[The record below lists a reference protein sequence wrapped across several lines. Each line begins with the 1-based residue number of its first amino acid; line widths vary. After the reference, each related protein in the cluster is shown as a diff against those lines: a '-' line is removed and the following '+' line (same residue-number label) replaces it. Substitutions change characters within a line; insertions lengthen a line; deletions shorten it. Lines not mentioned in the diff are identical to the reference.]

1 MAHKKNIVRS
11 SGSIL
16 EKCELV
22 LKKMFRFNFMF
33 DYRIKLTLSWSLEGL
48 PGPPGIPGA
57 EGSPGPKG
65 NEGPSGPPVRTLSYY
80 Q

>member
-22 LKKMFRFNFMF
+22 LKKMFHFNFMF
-33 DYRIKLTLSWSLEGL
+33 NYPIKLTLS
-48 PGPPGIPGA
+48 
-57 EGSPGPKG
+57 
-65 NEGPSGPPVRTLSYY
+65 
-80 Q
+80 